1 MPSSGQRRKG
11 AGPLQPRLAIPAK
24 HSALRTGDDQRNG
37 SGGVIST
44 QLLTQLWLL
53 QVTAAA

>member
-11 AGPLQPRLAIPAK
+11 GGPLQPRLAIPAK
-24 HSALRTGDDQRNG
+24 RSALRTGDDQRNG
-37 SGGVIST
+37 SGGGIST

-53 QVTAAA
+53 QVTTAA